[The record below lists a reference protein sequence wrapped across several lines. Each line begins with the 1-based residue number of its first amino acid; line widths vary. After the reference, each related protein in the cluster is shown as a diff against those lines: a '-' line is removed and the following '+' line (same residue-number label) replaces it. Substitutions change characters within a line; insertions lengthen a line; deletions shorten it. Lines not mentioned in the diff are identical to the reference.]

1 MADYQS
7 MLQAM
12 IELDEDTLLDMA
24 RDIMTAGG
32 EGAMDLM
39 KACQEGMEEVGR
51 RFEAE
56 EYFIGDLV
64 CAGDM
69 MGHVMDIVRPALAA
83 GADKKVGTMIMAT
96 VKGDLHDI
104 GKNIVKA
111 LLEAAGFEIVDLG
124 IDVDPEKIVT
134 TAKEK
139 NISIVGLSCVLTLA
153 IDSMRETVEAFQSA
167 GLREGIHIIIGGNP
181 VSEEVRLFTGADAW
195 AVNPQDTIR
204 TCRGWAGA

>member
-1 MADYQS
+1 MADYEQ

-12 IELDEDTLLDMA
+12 IELDEEALIEMA
-24 RDIMTAGG
+24 EAIMAEGG
-32 EGAMDLM
+32 AQAIDLM

-69 MGHVMDIVRPALAA
+69 MGNVMKIVRPALAA
-83 GADKKVGTMIMAT
+83 GADKKIGTMIMAT
-96 VKGDLHDI
+96 VKGDMHDI

-124 IDVDPEKIVT
+124 IDVEPTIIVE

-139 NISIVGLSCVLTLA
+139 NINIVGLSCVLTLA
-153 IDSMRETVEAFQSA
+153 IDSMKQTVQAFQAA

-181 VSEEVRLFTGADAW
+181 VSEEVKAFTGADAW
-195 AVNPQDTIR
+195 AINPQDTIR
-204 TCRGWAGA
+204 TCRAWAGA